1 VAVLVEKVEE
11 EAKADSEL
19 RAAIEALADHVMDA
33 AKSNTEIVAA
43 LDALTETL
51 KAQRQST

>member
-1 VAVLVEKVEE
+1 
-11 EAKADSEL
+11 
-19 RAAIEALADHVMDA
+19 MDA

-51 KAQRQST
+51 KAQRLST